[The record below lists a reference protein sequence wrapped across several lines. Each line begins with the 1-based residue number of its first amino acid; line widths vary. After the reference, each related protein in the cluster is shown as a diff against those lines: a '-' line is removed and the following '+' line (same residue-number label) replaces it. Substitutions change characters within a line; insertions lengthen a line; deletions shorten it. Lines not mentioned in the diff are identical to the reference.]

1 MKPLA
6 MTKLSLK
13 SLFKAPVTVAYP
25 VVPREYFPAT
35 RGHIIIEPS
44 TCNLCV
50 ICDVRCP
57 TKAIKVDRAGKTWT
71 IDRLRCIQCGACV
84 EACPRK
90 CLTNGNTYSEPVTEK
105 TVFVVPIPFT
115 PPPPKLRPRLRHPR
129 LNPPRPPRR
138 IPMQKTVPYSMAI
151 ESRYP
156 EQIAV
161 CIARDANGRYN
172 PMTIGWFMPVSM
184 KPAMIAIA
192 VGRDR
197 HTLEAIRLRREF
209 TLAFLSEPQ
218 ADLARY
224 FGTHSGRDTDKFEA
238 TGCATIPAEKIDSRL
253 IKDAVANFE
262 CAVRQEVEAGDHIVF
277 IGEVLRA
284 LVTDNPVNRMF
295 TLIKG
300 EHLDGVRQ
308 K

>member
-115 PPPPKLRPRLRHPR
+115 PPPPKP
-129 LNPPRPPRR
+129 
-138 IPMQKTVPYSMAI
+138 
-151 ESRYP
+151 
-156 EQIAV
+156 
-161 CIARDANGRYN
+161 
-172 PMTIGWFMPVSM
+172 
-184 KPAMIAIA
+184 KPAPAPA
-192 VGRDR
+192 
-197 HTLEAIRLRREF
+197 
-209 TLAFLSEPQ
+209 
-218 ADLARY
+218 
-224 FGTHSGRDTDKFEA
+224 
-238 TGCATIPAEKIDSRL
+238 PAEAAAAAAPPAPESTPPAPEDPDA
-253 IKDAVANFE
+253 KD
-262 CAVRQEVEAGDHIVF
+262 G
-277 IGEVLRA
+277 
-284 LVTDNPVNRMF
+284 PV
-295 TLIKG
+295 
-300 EHLDGVRQ
+300 
-308 K
+308 